1 MAKTQVLPAP
11 GVAPGPRSG
20 KAPSGGATQAPSP
33 RPGNAQWIGARQEQ
47 QDAFGFAGF
56 DDRGQARDQA
66 VLAVVADGMGGLS
79 GGRAASQGA
88 VSAFLA
94 AWQARPAQQP
104 VPECLLVAIE
114 AANRAVHQLAC
125 ATAGEGEVGTTLVAV
140 VITGNQ
146 LYWIAAG
153 DSRIYWYR
161 AADGSLT
168 PCNEE
173 HNLAL
178 QLWRQAPDA
187 GMSADEIAHYPGHDH
202 LISFLGLAAIPEID
216 RNVRPLSLQP
226 GDWLLLCS
234 DGVDGTLSRDD
245 LASSLAGD
253 PQWAA
258 EGIIARVQ
266 ARNRPHQDNATV
278 AILAFAA
285 PTAGVGAL
293 ASEPPTRRRSVE
305 PPSRPAK
312 KRAKSAMLVG
322 GGLILAGLLGIGG
335 WYALQGPPQ
344 QGLSP
349 QGPGDQSSS
358 PGAARI
364 SQPLEIP
371 PRAETEVVPKQLE
384 ADGLEPEPGAPAPAG
399 VHSPVNGEAAE
410 PVVPVEPPEP
420 LQPEPDDGSPEAQPP
435 APSAPRVP

>member
-1 MAKTQVLPAP
+1 MSKTQAPAAP

-20 KAPSGGATQAPSP
+20 NAQSVSVGQMPSP

-56 DDRGQARDQA
+56 DERGQARDQA

-88 VSAFLA
+88 VYAFLA
-94 AWQARPAQQP
+94 AWNARPAQQP
-104 VPECLLVAIE
+104 VPETLLVAIE

-140 VITGNQ
+140 VIQGNQ

-161 AADGSLT
+161 AADDSLT

-178 QLWRQAPDA
+178 QLWRQAPDS
-187 GMSADEIAHYPGHDH
+187 GISADEIDHYPGHDH

-234 DGVDGTLSRDD
+234 DGVDGTLSLDD

-253 PQWAA
+253 PQQAA
-258 EGIIARVQ
+258 EGIIALAQ
-266 ARNRPHQDNATV
+266 AQNRPHQDNATV
-278 AILAFAA
+278 AILALADPGFGIAA
-285 PTAGVGAL
+285 S

-305 PPSRPAK
+305 PPSRPSN
-312 KRAKSAMLVG
+312 KRAKTAMLIS

-335 WYALQGPPQ
+335 WYYLQGSSQQGPFLQGPSERPS
-344 QGLSP
+344 LP
-349 QGPGDQSSS
+349 V
-358 PGAARI
+358 AERI
-364 SQPLEIP
+364 SQPLELP
-371 PRAETEVVPKQLE
+371 PRAKPEVVPELQE
-384 ADGLEPEPGAPAPAG
+384 ADGQEPEPGAPAPAG
-399 VHSPVNGEAAE
+399 AHVPANGEVAE
-410 PVVPVEPPEP
+410 PSVPAEPPEP
-420 LQPEPDDGSPEAQPP
+420 AEPASDSPVAQPL